1 MTKNIEE
8 QCYLDLVNRPHQ
20 NRYVCIV
27 WRTLS
32 DNTLP
37 LLTTKF
43 VPSNVVLKELLWILK
58 GQTDSKILHDNGGS
72 KWIQRLFK
80 DRDEGDL
87 GPIYASR
94 GRPVCLFG
102 ERV

>member
-8 QCYLDLVNRPHQ
+8 QCYLDLVNK
-20 NRYVCIV
+20 CINQGDYRLD
-27 WRTLS
+27 RTKIGTFALFGERLVFDLS

-58 GQTDSKILHDNGGS
+58 GRRIL
-72 KWIQRLFK
+72 KFYTTMELK
-80 DRDEGDL
+80 
-87 GPIYASR
+87 
-94 GRPVCLFG
+94 FG
-102 ERV
+102 I